1 MAVNIGPRIGI
12 EGEREYRKAVNELI
26 AQQKTFTSE
35 MRATESEFDD
45 NASAMDRVRKK
56 AALLTKAIEN
66 QEKTVAKLE
75 EGLAAAEK
83 NYDSNSTQVQKW
95 RQAVNNAKTELNRM
109 NTELRNLP
117 SRMSLVGQKMQGV
130 GEAMEKVGT
139 SMTKAIS
146 APLAGFSVASAKLAM
161 DAETSFAKVTT
172 IIDQTAVSYDE
183 LTQGVI
189 AASNDTGVAITDFN
203 EALYSSI
210 SAGVESGKAIEFT
223 TDMVKLAK
231 GGFTDTSK
239 AVDVVTTVLNAYGL
253 SADEA
258 SSISDKLIT
267 TQNLGKTT
275 VDELAGALGRVIPT
289 AKASN
294 VNFDALSASMAIL
307 TKRGISTNEAT
318 TYLNAMLGE
327 LSKSGSTVDE
337 ILREKTGKSFA
348 ELQAAG
354 VPLNEVLQILSEAA
368 QEGEKS
374 LADLFSQQNAGKA
387 ALTILSDGGAEFAEI
402 LGQMATSA
410 GATEKAFTTMS
421 QTSGEKFNKAL
432 NKAKNSA
439 VLLGGQLLDTATP
452 AVEALGNAAQKA
464 GDWFAHLDEKEKTQL
479 TRGLAIAMGIGPGI
493 TAVGKL
499 TTKVGDAVTAIGNFK
514 DKVPGLSS
522 VAGVAGPIAIAA
534 GALVALK
541 IGMDK
546 AEAAVI
552 ASNEALK
559 ATVEGSQSA
568 ADTLNAAVEKVNSV
582 IADTEATVNGINGK
596 AGNAHA
602 LVAELYELS
611 SQSDLTAE
619 AQSRM
624 KTIVDE
630 LNAMYPELSLSIDST
645 TGSLSMGKE
654 ELDAYIETAKKMAL
668 LEAYTNA
675 GKDALQAVVEAE
687 AALYTARQ
695 QQAKNDAYIAEL
707 ESNIAKARED
717 MPEGFE
723 AQGYSTKEIAE
734 WEVQL
739 GHAKEAQEGLNKAV
753 ADAEA
758 PVQAAREAYEYYGN
772 QQETLEGELKDSTA
786 EQDSNTKSTKENTEA
801 TTENTEATEA
811 NTDADEENAEA
822 TKEQSTALRDFVT
835 AVGNATTSVLK
846 DTLSAS
852 RAWDEL
858 YESTLS
864 SIQGQ
869 MGLFDEWSHTTE
881 LTAQDILANMDSQIA
896 GIQNYTDNMNYLIEQ
911 AMASNDPLAKEF
923 VKALDAMGIA
933 AAGEVDVITTALK
946 DGTLSWNDVL
956 SRFGTETG
964 AQKNLAEIS
973 TFVKNDFVPKNRKV
987 FEALTKSIQ
996 KNFDN
1001 SKLFSGFTKNSG
1013 TALSNLTSTFFKGL
1027 PKVSSEISTQLSKG
1041 SKEGATQINNNVTT
1055 GMSSMFS
1062 VVGSFAQKASANISL
1077 NLSNGSKNGANAVIL
1092 NSSNAASSMEKSLTT
1107 GAQNSKS
1114 AITSNAQSGATSMEK
1129 SLTTGAKNASSAVT
1143 SNAQAGASAME
1154 SRYTTGATKSGE
1166 IVAIR
1171 IKKGS
1176 SDAKDGV
1183 ISNTETAMTKL
1194 EQRSLQAATKAAS
1207 DLDNKVGKLK
1217 MSPEVTEVKHTTAM
1231 NAATNALKV
1240 AFTNIPASM
1249 GALLNAPARGQNA
1262 QEAVKQALTNVP
1274 GTMGALQNVG
1284 ARAQTAKGTVE
1295 NTLSN
1300 MKGVLG
1306 SIGNVASAA
1315 SHAVSTGNSRL
1326 RFTGHL
1332 SEITGAANAA
1342 ASAKANAQAWLNGH
1356 PATLPVYSKTMNTIH
1371 PYANGGFITQEQIA
1385 TVGEHNDPE
1394 VIIPLSTSKR
1404 ARALS
1409 LFEQAGEILGVKA
1422 PDVKVKEQ
1430 KVPNVRVPQ
1439 PEPAPLID
1447 YNALYSAVATAARQ
1461 GLQSANIKVYWN
1473 GREAGR
1479 IMRDMGVQFA

>member
-117 SRMSLVGQKMQGV
+117 SRMTLVGQKMQGV

-368 QEGEKS
+368 QEDEKS

-387 ALTILSDGGAEFAEI
+387 ALTILSDGGAEFAEV

-452 AVEALGNAAQKA
+452 AVEALGDAAQKA

-499 TTKVGDAVTAIGNFK
+499 TTKVGDAITAIGNFK

-522 VAGVAGPIAIAA
+522 IAGVAGPLALVG

-552 ASNEALK
+552 ASNDALK

-568 ADTLNAAVEKVNSV
+568 TETLNAAVEKVNSV

-786 EQDSNTKSTKENTEA
+786 EQDSNTESTKENTEA
-801 TTENTEATEA
+801 TTENTEATEE
-811 NTDADEENAEA
+811 NTAVSEENADA
-822 TKEQSTALRDFVT
+822 TKEQSTALRDFIT
-835 AVGNATTSVLK
+835 AVGNATTSVLSNTIAAGK
-846 DTLSAS
+846 
-852 RAWDEL
+852 AWDDL
-858 YESTLS
+858 YQSTAD
-864 SIQGQ
+864 SIHSQL
-869 MGLFDEWSHTTE
+869 GLFDEWQQNSE
-881 LTAQDILANMDSQIA
+881 LTAEQMVANMESQVEGMRNYADNMAYLTELAATSSDPNLKQLVQDFADA
-896 GIQNYTDNMNYLIEQ
+896 GISM
-911 AMASNDPLAKEF
+911 
-923 VKALDAMGIA
+923 
-933 AAGEVDVITTALK
+933 AGEVDVMVK
-946 DGTLSWNDVL
+946 DIKSGGENFNKYLSGYGE
-956 SRFGTETG
+956 RTG
-964 AQKNLAEIS
+964 IEKRLAKTSTYIKSGFLDKNEKMFAA
-973 TFVKNDFVPKNRKV
+973 F
-987 FEALTKSIQ
+987 TKSIQ
-996 KNFDN
+996 KNFGD
-1001 SKLFSGFTKNSG
+1001 SKLFSGFTTNSAKSVSEVVG
-1013 TALSNLTSTFFKGL
+1013 NFLKGM

-1041 SKEGATQINNNVTT
+1041 SKEGAAQINSNVTT

-1092 NSSNAASSMEKSLTT
+1092 NSNNAASSMEKSLTK

-1194 EQRSLQAATKAAS
+1194 EQRSLQAATKAS
-1207 DLDNKVGKLK
+1207 TDLSNKVGKLK
-1217 MSPEVTEVKHTTAM
+1217 MTPEVTEVKHTGAM
-1231 NAATNALKV
+1231 NAATNALKA
-1240 AFTNIPASM
+1240 AFTNVPASM
-1249 GALLNAPARGQNA
+1249 GALENAPFRGANA
-1262 QEAVKQALTNVP
+1262 KEAVKRELTNVP

-1284 ARAQTAKGTVE
+1284 ARAQTAKDTVE
-1295 NTLSN
+1295 GRLSN
-1300 MKGVLG
+1300 MRGILG
-1306 SIGNVASAA
+1306 AINNVVGAA
-1315 SHAVSTGNSRL
+1315 NSAVSTGNSRL
-1326 RFTGHL
+1326 GFTGHMRA
-1332 SEITGAANAA
+1332 INGTGSA
-1342 ASAKANAQAWLNGH
+1342 ASSAWSSIQGWFNRNPIVAFVRSNVQSALH
-1356 PATLPVYSKTMNTIH
+1356 HES
-1371 PYANGGFITQEQIA
+1371 GGFITEESL
-1385 TVGEHNDPE
+1385 TWVGEKNKAE
-1394 VIIPLSTSKR
+1394 VIIPLEQHR
-1404 ARALS
+1404 ARALA
-1409 LFEQAGEILGVKA
+1409 LYEQAGEILGVKA

-1430 KVPNVRVPQ
+1430 KAPNVRVPQ
-1439 PEPAPLID
+1439 PAQAPVID
-1447 YNALYSAVATAARQ
+1447 YDALYSAVATAARQ

>member
-117 SRMSLVGQKMQGV
+117 SRMTLVGQKMQGV

-368 QEGEKS
+368 QEDEKS

-499 TTKVGDAVTAIGNFK
+499 TTKVGDAITAIGNFK

-522 VAGVAGPIAIAA
+522 IAGVAGPLALVG

-552 ASNEALK
+552 ASNDALK

-568 ADTLNAAVEKVNSV
+568 TETLNAAVEKVNSV

-786 EQDSNTKSTKENTEA
+786 EQDSNTESTKDNTKA
-801 TTENTEATEA
+801 TTENTEATEE
-811 NTDADEENAEA
+811 NTAADEENADA
-822 TKEQSTALRDFVT
+822 TKEQATALRDFIT
-835 AVGNATTSVLK
+835 AVGNATTSVLSNTIAAGK
-846 DTLSAS
+846 
-852 RAWDEL
+852 AWDDL
-858 YESTLS
+858 YQSTAD
-864 SIQGQ
+864 SIHSQL
-869 MGLFDEWSHTTE
+869 GLFDEWQQNSE
-881 LTAQDILANMDSQIA
+881 LTAEQMVANMESQVEGMRNYADNMAYLTELAAKSSDPNLKQLVQDFADA
-896 GIQNYTDNMNYLIEQ
+896 GISM
-911 AMASNDPLAKEF
+911 
-923 VKALDAMGIA
+923 
-933 AAGEVDVITTALK
+933 AGEVDVMVK
-946 DGTLSWNDVL
+946 DIKSGGENFNKYLSGYGE
-956 SRFGTETG
+956 RTG
-964 AQKNLAEIS
+964 IEKRLAKTSTYIKSGFLDKNEKMFAA
-973 TFVKNDFVPKNRKV
+973 F
-987 FEALTKSIQ
+987 TKSIQ
-996 KNFDN
+996 KNFGD
-1001 SKLFSGFTKNSG
+1001 SKLFSGFTTNSAKSVSEVVG
-1013 TALSNLTSTFFKGL
+1013 NFLKGM

-1041 SKEGATQINNNVTT
+1041 SKEGAAQVNSNVTT

-1114 AITSNAQSGATSMEK
+1114 AITSNAQ
-1129 SLTTGAKNASSAVT
+1129 
-1143 SNAQAGASAME
+1143 AGASAME
-1154 SRYTTGATKSGE
+1154 SKYTNAATKSGE

-1217 MSPEVTEVKHTTAM
+1217 MSPEVTEVRHTTAM

-1371 PYANGGFITQEQIA
+1371 PYANGGFITQEQLA